1 MKNKFLK
8 YIKENKLADKTD
20 KLLIGVSGGRD
31 SIFMAEMFINTGFNI
46 SIAHTN
52 FSLRG
57 EESDLEEKFVKEY
70 ALKKGLMFY
79 STKFDTQSYATKNK
93 ISIQM
98 AARQLRYSWFD
109 KLIEENNYSKV
120 AVAHNRND
128 TVETFFINLMRGTGI
143 KGLKGISNKK
153 KNVIR
158 PVLFA
163 DRSEITSYLQENK
176 IKWKDDS
183 SNDSDKYQRNFI
195 RHNIIP
201 KIEEIEPN
209 FTDRMQANM
218 RALTKINTV
227 YENEVKHRKSKIFV
241 EQLDKI
247 LVNIDLLKQ
256 LDPLDTYLFEF
267 IREYDFSYEQVLE
280 LIDMLDSS
288 SGKQILSKSHRIV
301 KDRDFL
307 IITNL
312 TAKNEEEYIIQKGMI
327 HMKAPLHIH
336 FDILNN
342 INFEVPKNKEI
353 ACFDYQKLEFPLKL
367 RRWKTG
373 DSFMPLGMKNFKK
386 ISKFFI
392 DEKFSL
398 IDKENTWILTTANDN
413 ILWVVGH
420 RIDNRFK
427 IDDRTEKILSISIQD
442 ED

>member
-8 YIKENKLADKTD
+8 YIEKNKLAEKSE
-20 KLLIGVSGGRD
+20 KILVGVSGGRD
-31 SIFMAEMFINTGFNI
+31 SIFMAEMFIKTGFDI
-46 SIAHTN
+46 TIAHTN

-57 EESDLEEKFVKEY
+57 EESDKEEVFVKDY
-70 ALKKGLMFY
+70 AAKNNLQFH
-79 STKFDTQSYATKNK
+79 SIKFDTKAYASENK

-109 KLIEENNYSKV
+109 ELIEENNYTKV
-120 AVAHNRND
+120 AIAHNRND

-153 KNVIR
+153 GNIIR
-158 PVLFA
+158 PVLWA
-163 DRSEITSYLQENK
+163 DRKDITKYLEDNN

-201 KIEEIEPN
+201 KIEEIEPD
-209 FTDRMQANM
+209 FVSRMQANM
-218 RALTKINTV
+218 RALTKINKV

-241 EQLDKI
+241 RQLDKI
-247 LVNIDLLKQ
+247 LVNIDMLKK

-267 IREYDFSYEQVLE
+267 IREYDYSYEQVLE

-353 ACFDYQKLEFPLKL
+353 ASFDCHKLEFPLKL
-367 RRWKTG
+367 RKWKNG
-373 DSFMPLGMKNFKK
+373 DTFMPLGMKNFKK
-386 ISKFFI
+386 LSKFFI

-398 IDKENTWILTTANDN
+398 VDKENTWILTTANDN
-413 ILWVVGH
+413 IIWVVGH
-420 RIDNRFK
+420 RIDNRFI
-427 IDDRTEKILSISIQD
+427 IDDRTEKIFSISIQD

>member
-1 MKNKFLK
+1 MENRFLQ
-8 YIKENKLADKTD
+8 YIEDNKLAEKSDNI
-20 KLLIGVSGGRD
+20 LIGVSGGRD
-31 SIFMAEMFINTGFNI
+31 SVFMAEMFIRTGFNI
-46 SIAHTN
+46 TIAHTN
-52 FSLRG
+52 FGLRG
-57 EESDLEEKFVKEY
+57 KESDSEEVFVKEY
-70 ALKKGLMFY
+70 AAKHKLQCH
-79 STKFDTQSYATKNK
+79 SIKFDTTAYASENK

-98 AARQLRYSWFD
+98 AARRLRYSWFD
-109 KLIEENNYSKV
+109 ELIEEHNYTKV

-153 KNVIR
+153 GNVIR

-163 DRSEITSYLQENK
+163 DRLEITKYLEANN

-201 KIEEIEPN
+201 KIEEIEPD
-209 FTDRMQANM
+209 FISRMQANM

-227 YENEVKHRKSKIFV
+227 YENEVKYRKSKIFIH
-241 EQLDKI
+241 QLDKI
-247 LVNIDLLKQ
+247 LVNIEMLKK
-256 LDPLDTYLFEF
+256 LHPLDTYLFEF
-267 IREYDFSYEQVLE
+267 IREYDYSYEQVLE

-312 TAKNEEEYIIQKGMI
+312 TAKNEEEYVIQKGI
-327 HMKAPLHIH
+327 THMKAPLHMH

-342 INFEVPKNKEI
+342 INFEVPKDKKI
-353 ACFDYQKLEFPLKL
+353 ACFDCQKLEFPLKL
-367 RRWKTG
+367 RKWKNG

-386 ISKFFI
+386 LSKFFI

-398 IDKENTWILTTANDN
+398 VDKENTWILTTANNN
-413 ILWVVGH
+413 IIWVVGN
-420 RIDNRFK
+420 RIDNRFI
-427 IDDRTEKILSISIQD
+427 IDDRTQKIFSISIK
-442 ED
+442 EKI